1 MDVVSRMKSLAAQV
15 LEHRRRYYVLDQP
28 IISDAEYDALEGE
41 LRQLEAEHPHLA
53 DPNSPTMR
61 VGAPPV
67 AYLEAARHE
76 VPMLSLEN
84 AYTPGEVL
92 AWADKVRRGL
102 SKGRRERELRGLP
115 ADGSEPAYCA
125 ELKIDGL
132 SLALRYE
139 GRALV
144 RAVTRGDGETGEVVT
159 ENARAIADVPLEL
172 PEGAPDALEVRG
184 EVFLSRIRWEELN
197 RELDLAGEARFA
209 NPRNAASGTMK
220 LLDSREVAAR
230 RLQFVP
236 WQALVRHRKR
246 PEALV
251 RRREPPEWLGADDHA
266 AAMRELSG
274 WGFSVMPASAEGDIE
289 TMLAFAEAQRDAKQR
304 LPFRIDGIV
313 IKVRQAPLQRLMK
326 DTSHHPTWAVAFKP
340 FPPEEAT
347 TALLGIT
354 WQVGRTGK
362 LTPVAELEPVEL
374 DGSTVKRATL
384 HNADELGR
392 LKVRVG
398 CRVLVKKAGDV
409 IPKVVSVVP
418 GSAPDDAPAPEI
430 PAMCPVCG
438 GEAGKDA
445 QDDVAVRCRNDE
457 CPAKL
462 HARLRHFGSR
472 NALDIEGLGDAL
484 IDQIVAS
491 GRFGHPWEI
500 FSLLE
505 GPGEAAAP
513 PGPPAPESRPPAPG
527 PRPPDG
533 LAYLSKMDRMAEKSA
548 RNVLDALAEARAKP
562 LWRWLHALGMP
573 FVGAK
578 TAEGLAD
585 AFGSTE
591 GLWAAEDS
599 ALLAVEEVG
608 EKILGALRA
617 YFRAHPDLPARL
629 AAMGVAP
636 ERPAERPAGALPLS
650 GQTAVVTGALPTLS
664 RQEAEAL
671 LARLGAKVTGGVSA
685 KTTLLVAGEK
695 AGGKL
700 EKARELGIP
709 VYGEDW
715 LKGLSTRAI

>member
-1 MDVVSRMKSLAAQV
+1 
-15 LEHRRRYYVLDQP
+15 
-28 IISDAEYDALEGE
+28 
-41 LRQLEAEHPHLA
+41 
-53 DPNSPTMR
+53 
-61 VGAPPV
+61 
-67 AYLEAARHE
+67 
-76 VPMLSLEN
+76 
-84 AYTPGEVL
+84 
-92 AWADKVRRGL
+92 
-102 SKGRRERELRGLP
+102 
-115 ADGSEPAYCA
+115 
-125 ELKIDGL
+125 
-132 SLALRYE
+132 
-139 GRALV
+139 
-144 RAVTRGDGETGEVVT
+144 VTRGDGETGEVVT
-159 ENARAIADVPLEL
+159 ETARAMADVPLEL

-184 EVFLSRIRWEELN
+184 EVFLSRRRWEELN
-197 RELDLAGEARFA
+197 RERDLAGEARFA

-236 WQALVRHRKR
+236 WQM
-246 PEALV
+246 LV
-251 RRREPPEWLGADDHA
+251 RRRKLPEDPARGREQPEWLGAEDHA
-266 AAMRELSG
+266 ASMRELSA
-274 WGFSVMPASAEGDIE
+274 WGFSAMPASAEGDIE
-289 TMLAFAEAQRDAKQR
+289 AMLAFAEAQRDAKQR

-313 IKVRQAPLQRLMK
+313 IKVGQASLQRLMK

-362 LTPVAELEPVEL
+362 LRPVAELEPVEP

-384 HNADELGR
+384 HNADELDR

-430 PAMCPVCG
+430 PARCPVCG
-438 GEAGKDA
+438 GEVGKDA
-445 QDDVAVRCRNDE
+445 QDDVAVRCKNDE

-472 NALDIEGLGDAL
+472 NALDIEGLGGAL

-500 FSLLE
+500 LSLLG
-505 GPGEAAAP
+505 GPGEAALSP
-513 PGPPAPESRPPAPG
+513 NSLAPG
-527 PRPPDG
+527 PHPPDS

-548 RNVLDALAEARAKP
+548 RNVLDALAGARTKP
-562 LWRWLHALGMP
+562 LWRWMHALGMP
-573 FVGAK
+573 FVGAR

-585 AFGSTE
+585 AFGSLE
-591 GLWAAEDS
+591 SLWAAEDS

-608 EKILGALRA
+608 EKILAALRA

-636 ERPAERPAGALPLS
+636 ERPAPRPARALPLS
-650 GQTAVVTGALPTLS
+650 GQTAVVTGTLPTLS
-664 RQEAEAL
+664 RQDAEAL
-671 LARLGAKVTGGVSA
+671 LARLGAKVTGSVSA

-700 EKARELGIP
+700 DKARGFGIP
-709 VYGEDW
+709 VHDEDW
-715 LKGLSTRAI
+715 LKGLVAGP